1 MWAPHWFVQRSPCQ
15 THGQDQGHE
24 NLQGTEKF
32 HTSSDP
38 KLSLPFENCLF
49 FFIVSPSFRFFFFL
63 VSIAFA
69 LTASNFLEGELNFS
83 HPLSTE
89 LFNLLGGP
97 LWHGDS
103 TEDLWDLFP
112 RFKDA
117 EGMGAFSGGG
127 QKSRPSQDWQS
138 ESLRVVISRPTQ
150 MAEALDR
157 MPLLKWFWFI
167 IV

>member
-1 MWAPHWFVQRSPCQ
+1 MWAADRFVQRSPCQ

-24 NLQGTEKF
+24 SLQGTEKF

-38 KLSLPFENCLF
+38 KLSLLFKNCLSFYGFSF
-49 FFIVSPSFRFFFFL
+49 FQNFL

-69 LTASNFLEGELNFS
+69 LTASNYFS

-117 EGMGAFSGGG
+117 EGVGAFSGGG
-127 QKSRPSQDWQS
+127 QESRPSQDWQS

>member
-1 MWAPHWFVQRSPCQ
+1 MGRWSICAEVPMSDTRARSRPWKSTRYWEISHVFRPQ
-15 THGQDQGHE
+15 T
-24 NLQGTEKF
+24 T
-32 HTSSDP
+32 P
-38 KLSLPFENCLF
+38 KLFGNCLS
-49 FFIVSPSFRFFFFL
+49 FFIVSSFFRFLFL

-69 LTASNFLEGELNFS
+69 LTASNYFS
-83 HPLSTE
+83 HPLSAE

-117 EGMGAFSGGG
+117 EGVGAFSGGG
-127 QKSRPSQDWQS
+127 QESRPSQDWQS

>member
-1 MWAPHWFVQRSPCQ
+1 MWAADRFVQRSPCQ

-38 KLSLPFENCLF
+38 KLSLLFENRLSFLF
-49 FFIVSPSFRFFFFL
+49 FLLFSDIFFGFYSFC
-63 VSIAFA
+63 
-69 LTASNFLEGELNFS
+69 SNCLYFS

-103 TEDLWDLFP
+103 TEDLWHLFP

-117 EGMGAFSGGG
+117 EGVGAFSGGG